1 MLDMPPTLWDTGG
14 GELLGWLFI
23 EFPGFTKSWK
33 EYFRDDSDYA
43 AFQTALARAPAS
55 GDAMPGCGGLRKIRW
70 ADARRGKGKRG
81 GLRVVYQTIP
91 RVRVIVLVDV
101 HDKDE
106 ADDLTADEKKRLGR
120 LAKATESELIQRMLK
135 RGGK

>member
-1 MLDMPPTLWDTGG
+1 
-14 GELLGWLFI
+14 
-23 EFPGFTKSWK
+23 
-33 EYFRDDSDYA
+33 
-43 AFQTALARAPAS
+43 
-55 GDAMPGCGGLRKIRW
+55 MPGCGGLRKIRW